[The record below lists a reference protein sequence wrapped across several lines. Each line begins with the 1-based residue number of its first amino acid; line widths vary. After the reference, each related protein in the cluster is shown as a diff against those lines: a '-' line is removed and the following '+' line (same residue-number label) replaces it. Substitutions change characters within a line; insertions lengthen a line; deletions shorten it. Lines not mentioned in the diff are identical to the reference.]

1 MCLAFCGSGDEQREE
16 KGETSGED
24 GTVSFEAQEDGPD
37 VEDRKEKLSSN
48 IIAEGGVGIIFSVE
62 RPQNDGRRS

>member
-1 MCLAFCGSGDEQREE
+1 VCLAFCGTGDEQREE

-37 VEDRKEKLSSN
+37 VEERKEKLSSN
-48 IIAEGGVGIIFSVE
+48 IIAESRVGIIFSVE